1 MFYIRRV
8 FVSKYLK
15 IRLDKVRELNLSL
28 MIKVSGKKI
37 PLTLFCFILAIAQLA
52 AFITYVSKTATI
64 PSFADLSQIL
74 MYSYA
79 VTGTSAFVD
88 VSIAT
93 VMVTLLFRSRS
104 GLKKSN
110 SVIGKVIAYTINTG
124 LICGACEVFALISA
138 LVWPEDFIYVGF
150 VMVLPKCNLI
160 PCILHSTL
168 IIPFRSVSELYACD
182 VSSIFS

>member
-1 MFYIRRV
+1 
-8 FVSKYLK
+8 
-15 IRLDKVRELNLSL
+15 

-138 LVWPEDFIYVGF
+138 LVWPEDFIYVGS